1 MPDMQVFT
9 TVSCDATLYRFS
21 QKAFYLPLDG
31 TLHYL
36 KMLEVI
42 AAFGI
47 VIFSDN
53 NLPGEMGKKQR
64 CKGAEE

>member
-1 MPDMQVFT
+1 MPV
-9 TVSCDATLYRFS
+9 
-21 QKAFYLPLDG
+21 DG

-42 AAFGI
+42 VAFGV
-47 VIFSDN
+47 VILSDN

-64 CKGAEE
+64 CKGAEAGGLVAYRTWGGGGGEG